1 MKSKWIIFV
10 VAIVALAALFWW
22 SGQSGRAPQQQQM
35 TTNQMGGMPD
45 SAPHNHG
52 LELPSITAAKVVV
65 QDAAGETIGTADL
78 TPNELVKLEGTDYS
92 LKATE
97 FYTQW
102 NWDQH
107 AINLSYDE
115 ANPALKVEVY
125 KDGTLQY
132 AGWAFK
138 NVPFFRMTMH
148 NQGDN
153 AHGSTDRLA
162 FTLMT
167 YDGLKLPEGAGQ
179 GHEGHAHEG
188 AEG

>member
-22 SGQSGRAPQQQQM
+22 SGQSGRAPQQQM
-35 TTNQMGGMPD
+35 ASNPMGTMPD

-52 LELPSITAAKVVV
+52 LELPTIQSAKIVV
-65 QDAAGETIGTADL
+65 QNGSGESLGTADL
-78 TPNELVKLEGTDYS
+78 ELNKLVALEGTEYS

-107 AINLSYDE
+107 AINLSYQE

-125 KDGTLQY
+125 KDGTMQY

-148 NQGDN
+148 NQGED
-153 AHGSTDRLA
+153 AHGADGRLA

-167 YDGLKLPEGAGQ
+167 YDGLKLPAGAGQ